1 VVVEVVEDLVVEQ
14 QPQEIL
20 LLQVLLKEIQ
30 VVMDLVQDLT
40 MELVVAVEQVVQE
53 LQDQEVLEDLVEQEQ
68 QTILQ
73 EVV

>member
-1 VVVEVVEDLVVEQ
+1 MVVAVVVAVVVEQ
-14 QPQEIL
+14 QPQETL

-30 VVMDLVQDLT
+30 VVMDLVQHLT

-68 QTILQ
+68 
-73 EVV
+73 